1 MAKETKGKPTT
12 RKPTLEEVFFTA
24 SDSVPR
30 CTSSFKLQM
39 LPAEFMFVFM
49 SSRPDIR

>member
-1 MAKETKGKPTT
+1 MAKETKGKRTT
-12 RKPTLEEVFFTA
+12 HKPTLEEVFTA